1 MQIAIQVLIE
11 NYAMLEMK
19 EENFAQLL
27 HPFPITFPPRQ
38 VSSEI
43 HCCDKHRVIS
53 FPTYLGGG
61 HQQGA
66 VPKRLFFLL
75 VRVLRKKTGCSVEVF
90 SFSGINCF
98 TYMYSNQALKTC

>member
-38 VSSEI
+38 VSSKI
-43 HCCDKHRVIS
+43 HCCEK
-53 FPTYLGGG
+53 TYLDGG
-61 HQQGA
+61 HQGA
-66 VPKRLFFLL
+66 MPNRLFFSL
-75 VRVLRKKTGCSVEVF
+75 VRVLKKKTGSGSSSVEVL
-90 SFSGINCF
+90 GLGGNNCF
-98 TYMYSNQALKTC
+98 TYMYSN